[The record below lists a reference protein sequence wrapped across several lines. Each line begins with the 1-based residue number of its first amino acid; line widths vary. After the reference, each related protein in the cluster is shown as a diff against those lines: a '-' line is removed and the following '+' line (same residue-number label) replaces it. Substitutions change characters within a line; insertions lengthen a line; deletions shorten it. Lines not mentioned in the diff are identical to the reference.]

1 MPDVSEGPVDDAGR
15 DDLRRPAPPDNP
27 WARARAVEPPV
38 EVVTP
43 GAEATDVPTVRLAPT
58 ETRASR
64 RAAREAAARAQ
75 RLTGPEDAAL
85 VPVPFV
91 TVASAV
97 AVAALTAV
105 SALTGQV
112 PTGLAVA
119 FAAVVLSYGWTRL
132 FEAPTPGWSA
142 VVVGAGGVAV
152 ALTAALTP
160 DEPLLR
166 WVPASLG
173 VSLVV
178 GFLQQLLRRERAGLT
193 LGLAAIVGGLSVV
206 SMGVPL
212 VVLPFY
218 GRGSAHV
225 VVGMTAVGLAA
236 LTELLGRVGSVQRWL
251 LLPVLV
257 AGGVGAALTSVALD
271 AATVLPATLLG
282 VLVAGVSHVVRRVLA
297 PLPGAAG
304 LPARLAIGSASVLSV
319 GVLVYLVTRLLVA

>member
-1 MPDVSEGPVDDAGR
+1 MPDVPEGPVDDAAVG
-15 DDLRRPAPPDNP
+15 DARRAAAPDEP
-27 WARARAVEPPV
+27 WTRSGRAVPV
-38 EVVTP
+38 AAPAGGPDVTP
-43 GAEATDVPTVRLAPT
+43 ELVTAT
-58 ETRASR
+58 ETRASL

-75 RLTGPEDAAL
+75 RLTGPAGAAL
-85 VPVPFV
+85 VPVPLV

-97 AVAALTAV
+97 GLAALVAV

-119 FAAVVLSYGWTRL
+119 FAAVVLAYGWTRL
-132 FEAPTPGWSA
+132 LEAPTPGWGA
-142 VVVGAGGVAV
+142 LVVGAGGVAV

-193 LGLAAIVGGLSVV
+193 LGLTAVVGGLSVV
-206 SMGVPL
+206 SMGVPV

-218 GRGSAHV
+218 ARGSAHV
-225 VVGMTAVGLAA
+225 VVAMTAVALAA

-257 AGGVGAALTSVALD
+257 AGGAGAGLASLLLD
-271 AATVLPATLLG
+271 ATAVLPATLLG
-282 VLVAGVSHVVRRVLA
+282 VLVAGVSHVLRRVLA

-304 LPARLAIGSASVLSV
+304 LAARLAIGAASVLSV

>member
-1 MPDVSEGPVDDAGR
+1 MPDVPEGPVDAAPVGDV
-15 DDLRRPAPPDNP
+15 PA
-27 WARARAVEPPV
+27 
-38 EVVTP
+38 
-43 GAEATDVPTVRLAPT
+43 DVPTRLLPAT

-64 RAAREAAARAQ
+64 RAAREAAARAA
-75 RLTGPEDAAL
+75 RLSGPHDAAL
-85 VPVPFV
+85 VPVPLV

-97 AVAALTAV
+97 ALAALVAV
-105 SALTGQV
+105 CALTGQV
-112 PTGLAVA
+112 PAGLAVG
-119 FAAVVLSYGWTRL
+119 FAAVVLAYGWTRL
-132 FEAPTPGWSA
+132 FEAPTPGWGA
-142 VVVGAGGVAV
+142 LVVGAGGVAV

-193 LGLAAIVGGLSVV
+193 LGLAAVVGGLSVV
-206 SMGVPL
+206 SMGVPV

-218 GRGSAHV
+218 ARGSAHV
-225 VVGMTAVGLAA
+225 VVAMTAVALAA

-257 AGGVGAALTSVALD
+257 AGGAGAAVTSLALD
-271 AATVLPATLLG
+271 AAAVLPATLLG
-282 VLVAGVSHVVRRVLA
+282 VLVAGVSHVLRRVLA

-304 LPARLAIGSASVLSV
+304 LAARLAIGAASVLSV